1 MFNLSRYFSLLS
13 LALIAVASVLLL
25 TYYRHNALGQ
35 LLALEQARATEFTQ
49 LFENSLWA
57 EFKPLVEA
65 AKPTDS
71 AETLRQRAEHSR
83 LHQALSRMA
92 QGTTLLKV
100 KIYAP
105 SGMTVF
111 SSDPR
116 QIGEDKA
123 DNPGFRSAMTGQ
135 PSGALTHRNQFDA
148 FEGTLSERDII
159 FTYVPIHEPDSRERH
174 ISGVF
179 EVYQDVTTFVQQ
191 AERQLV
197 QVSVVVTAVLA
208 VLYLAQFI
216 VVRRAQTILD
226 RQSHALQQANAVLDQ
241 RVRERTQDL
250 EKEIA
255 ERRQAQLQLDHLAH
269 HDPLTG
275 LPNRRLFRERLT
287 RRLQDPSLR
296 DSPLALLFI
305 DLDRFKDVNDTLG
318 HTVGDALL
326 VHVTHRLQGC
336 LEADDLL
343 ARLGG
348 DEFICLHDPS
358 AGPEEAAALAQR
370 LLALFEAPFTVGDNQ
385 LYLSASI
392 GISQAADGR
401 QDVDQ
406 LVRQADAAMY
416 QAKAL
421 GRNRHH
427 FYTEE
432 MTAQA
437 QERMALE
444 GRLRGAIAAGE
455 LSLYFQPR
463 VDSVDGRLSGA
474 EALLRWH
481 SAELGTVPPA
491 RFIPVAEVTGYI
503 EELGAWVLDQ
513 ACARLVAWD
522 AAGLHLP
529 CVSVNLSVK
538 QLERGNFPALLQDC
552 LRRHGLDARRL
563 EIELTESVVLELEDA
578 LARLGELQALGVR
591 LALDDFG
598 TGYSSLSYLNRLPV
612 QVLKIDRS
620 FISGI
625 GLRRSD
631 ESIVKAMV
639 DIARSLQLV
648 SVAEGVETP
657 EQLAFLQQL
666 DCAEVQGFLYGAA
679 MPAADFQARWLAGRP
694 AETGLSGFF
703 RHEKPADADSSWPT
717 RGLQ

>member
-13 LALIAVASVLLL
+13 LALMSVASVLLL
-25 TYYRHNALGQ
+25 QYYRHNAQAQ
-35 LLALEQARATEFTQ
+35 LLALEQARAAEFTQ

-57 EFKPLVEA
+57 EFKPLVDA
-65 AKPTDS
+65 ARPGET
-71 AETLRQRAEHSR
+71 AETLRQRAERSR

-116 QIGEDKA
+116 QIGEDKS
-123 DNPGFRSAMTGQ
+123 DNPGFRSAMAGR

-159 FTYVPIHEPDSRERH
+159 YTYVPIHEPDSQGRR

-179 EVYQDVTTFVQQ
+179 EVYQDVTVFVQQ
-191 AERQLV
+191 SERQLI
-197 QVSVVVTAVLA
+197 QVSATVIAVLA
-208 VLYLAQFI
+208 ALYLAQFI

-226 RQSHALQQANAVLDQ
+226 RQSHALAQANAELDQ

-250 EKEIA
+250 EKEIS
-255 ERRQAQLQLDHLAH
+255 ERRLAQQQLDHLAH

-287 RRLQDPSLR
+287 RRLQNPDQQTQ
-296 DSPLALLFI
+296 PLALLFI

-318 HTVGDALL
+318 HPVGDALL
-326 VHVTHRLQGC
+326 LNVTQRLRGS
-336 LEADDLL
+336 LAADDLL

-348 DEFICLHDPS
+348 DEFICLRDRIPS
-358 AGPEEAAALAQR
+358 PQDAAALAER
-370 LLALFEAPFTVGDNQ
+370 LLALFEAPFTVGENR

-392 GISQAADGR
+392 GISLTSAGR

-437 QERMALE
+437 QERIRLE

-455 LSLYFQPR
+455 LSLHFQPR
-463 VDSVDGRLSGA
+463 VDSADGRLSGA
-474 EALLRWH
+474 EALLRWN
-481 SAELGTVPPA
+481 SAELGLVPPA

-503 EELGAWVLDQ
+503 EELGAWVLEQ
-513 ACARLVAWD
+513 TCTQLAAWD

-529 CVSVNLSVK
+529 SVSINLSVK
-538 QLERGNFPALLQDC
+538 QLERGNFPSLLQDC
-552 LRRHGLDARRL
+552 IRRHGLDASRL
-563 EIELTESVVLELEDA
+563 EIELTESVVLVLEDA
-578 LARLGELQALGVR
+578 LARLGELKALGVR

-648 SVAEGVETP
+648 SVAEGVETQQ
-657 EQLAFLQQL
+657 QLAFLQQL

-679 MPAADFQARWLAGRP
+679 IPAPDFRVRWLEHRSP
-694 AETGLSGFF
+694 
-703 RHEKPADADSSWPT
+703 R
-717 RGLQ
+717 